1 METNNLLKEINNKV
15 SYLECLD
22 FYKDISKVTDIN
34 YFSQIMEQKKEE
46 KSKIEEGLIYLSSK
60 KQLEDFEITFL
71 NKYHTYLKSVLEK
84 DVREY
89 FNNKYCIYLYSSLW
103 KKLPQT
109 KNEDEIKFFNG
120 KSLVQIYNAVIDK
133 YNYLIE
139 KINTEEKLEDNDR
152 LFLEEE
158 FLFEAYNRAIYK
170 EYKGQKDLMY
180 DIVDYFT
187 KYPIKDLSSSRN
199 KQLYILEKL
208 SKIMLEIKGNSA
220 IMLSYNNGDVKKGYV
235 SLGSFFKI
243 HNGQI
248 PCIELNDLE
257 YGLNTEKDL
266 LNKIFV
272 LFHEVGHFRQE
283 VEFDDFTDETKK
295 IILMEKAI
303 INKNYSFY
311 SDFHDSFLL
320 EKDADNYATIEF
332 IKEFGNK
339 YPSIVYEI
347 VSEKQKKTRID
358 EPTFYL
364 MELKEYEKN
373 LSNYQNKKTHL

>member
-1 METNNLLKEINNKV
+1 METNNLLTEINNKIA
-15 SYLECLD
+15 YLECLE
-22 FYKDISKVTDIN
+22 FYKDMSKVTDIN
-34 YFSQIMEQKKEE
+34 CFSQIMEQRKEE
-46 KSKIEEGLIYLSSK
+46 KPKIEKGLIYLSLK
-60 KQLEDFEITFL
+60 KQLEDFEIAFL
-71 NKYHTYLKSVLEK
+71 NKYHTYLKVVLEK

-89 FNNKYCIYLYSSLW
+89 INNKYCVYLYSNLW
-103 KKLPQT
+103 KKLLQA
-109 KNEDEIKFFNG
+109 KNEDEVRFFNG
-120 KSLVQIYNAVIDK
+120 KALVQIYNDVIDK

-139 KINTEEKLEDNDR
+139 RIDTEEKLEDNDR
-152 LFLEEE
+152 LFLEGT

-187 KYPIKDLSSSRN
+187 KYPIKDLSNSRN

-208 SKIMLEIKGNSA
+208 SKIMIEIKGNSA
-220 IMLSYNNGDVKKGYV
+220 IIVSSNNDDIKKGYV
-235 SLGSFFKI
+235 SLGSFCKI
-243 HNGQI
+243 DNGQI

-266 LNKIFV
+266 LNKIFT
-272 LFHEVGHFRQE
+272 LFHEIGHFKQE
-283 VEFDDFTDETKK
+283 IEFYDFTDETKK
-295 IILMEKAI
+295 IILIEKAI
-303 INKNYSFY
+303 INKNHSFY
-311 SDFHDSFLL
+311 LDYHDNFFL
-320 EKDADNYATIEF
+320 EKDADNYAIIEF

-358 EPTFYL
+358 ESAFYL

-373 LSNYQNKKTHL
+373 LSNEQNKKTHL

>member
-15 SYLECLD
+15 AYLECLD
-22 FYKDISKVTDIN
+22 FYKDMSKVTDIN
-34 YFSQIMEQKKEE
+34 HFYQIMEQKKEE

-109 KNEDEIKFFNG
+109 KNEDEINFFNG
-120 KSLVQIYNAVIDK
+120 KSLVQIYNAVIGK
-133 YNYLIE
+133 YNYLIK

-220 IMLSYNNGDVKKGYV
+220 IMLSSNNDDIKKIYI
-235 SLGSFFKI
+235 SLGSFGKI
-243 HNGQI
+243 DNGQI
-248 PCIELNDLE
+248 PCIKLNDLE

-266 LNKIFV
+266 LNKIFT
-272 LFHEVGHFRQE
+272 LFHEVGHFKQKI
-283 VEFDDFTDETKK
+283 EFDDFTDETKK
-295 IILMEKAI
+295 IILMEKTI

-311 SDFHDSFLL
+311 LDYHDNFFL
-320 EKDADNYATIEF
+320 EKDADNYAIIEF

-339 YPSIVYEI
+339 YSSIVYEI

-358 EPTFYL
+358 EHTFYL
-364 MELKEYEKN
+364 MELEEYEKN
-373 LSNYQNKKTHL
+373 LSNEQNKRTHL

>member
-15 SYLECLD
+15 AYLECLD
-22 FYKDISKVTDIN
+22 FYKDMSKVTDIN
-34 YFSQIMEQKKEE
+34 HFYQIMEQKKEE

-60 KQLEDFEITFL
+60 KQLEDFEIAFL
-71 NKYHTYLKSVLEK
+71 NRYNTYLKSVLEK

-89 FNNKYCIYLYSSLW
+89 FNNKYCIYLYSNLW

-109 KNEDEIKFFNG
+109 KNEDEVIFFNG
-120 KSLVQIYNAVIDK
+120 KSLVQIYNDVIDK

-152 LFLEEE
+152 LFLEET

-208 SKIMLEIKGNSA
+208 SKIMIEIKGNSA
-220 IMLSYNNGDVKKGYV
+220 IMLSSSNDDIKKGYI
-235 SLGSFFKI
+235 SLGSFGTI
-243 HNGQI
+243 DNGQI
-248 PCIELNDLE
+248 PCIKLNDLE
-257 YGLNTEKDL
+257 YRLNTEKDL
-266 LNKIFV
+266 LNKIFT
-272 LFHEVGHFRQE
+272 LFHEVGHFKQE
-283 VEFDDFTDETKK
+283 IEFDDFTDETKK

-311 SDFHDSFLL
+311 LDYHDNFFL
-320 EKDADNYATIEF
+320 EKDADNYAIIEF

-339 YPSIVYEI
+339 YSSIVYEI

-358 EPTFYL
+358 EHTFYL
-364 MELKEYEKN
+364 MELEEYEKN
-373 LSNYQNKKTHL
+373 LSNEQNKKTHL